1 MSARYTENDEWITVD
16 GEVGTVGITSYAQD
30 QLGDIVYVELP
41 EVGKSFKQGD
51 EIGVVESVKAAAE
64 IYAPADGEVIEVNS
78 ALTDNPGTINGDPN
92 GAGWIYKLK
101 LANADQVSGLMDPA
115 AYKDYRPEA

>member
-16 GEVGTVGITSYAQD
+16 GDTGTVGITGYAQD

-41 EVGKSFKQGD
+41 EVGKSFKQGE

-64 IYAPADGEVIEVNS
+64 IYAPADGEVTEINS
-78 ALTDNPGTINGDPN
+78 ALTDKPGIINEDPN

-101 LANADQVSGLMDPA
+101 LSNGSQVDSLMDDG
-115 AYKDYRPEA
+115 AYKEYRPEA